1 MDDFK
6 VRFWKWFD
14 QLPEKAKRSYQNSHL
29 DVAEEYF
36 REFFYIKSDLSYKD
50 EDTSGPFV

>member
-6 VRFWKWFD
+6 VMFWKWFD
-14 QLPEKAKRSYQNSHL
+14 KLPEKAKRSYQNSHL

-36 REFFYIKSDLSYKD
+36 REFFYKTDSYNN
-50 EDTSGPFV
+50 EDINGPFV